1 MDTMKLWSVTLT
13 HEMVVRA
20 ETEHEAQ
27 IAALDALDDPMWDD
41 EFETGHARSVT
52 SVSDLP
58 PTWDGGCLP
67 YGERHPQDLTIAEQ
81 LREADNQTGD

>member
-1 MDTMKLWSVTLT
+1 MDAMKLWSVTLT
-13 HEMVVRA
+13 HELVVRA

-27 IAALDALDDPMWDD
+27 IAALDALDDGLFDD
-41 EFETGHARSVT
+41 WPAPGSTRRVFSVA
-52 SVSDLP
+52 DLP

-81 LREADNQTGD
+81 LRETENAGD